1 MNTGAPQYDELD
13 ACLNSYDSGMSA
25 AECHGVV
32 CGLLSAQPEIDDQA
46 LGQQLLSGEF
56 NAAPEDETVVVHAN
70 DLAMFQRLVAGT
82 IEQMDDPELSFMPML
97 PDDEGSVGDRAI
109 ALGQWA
115 EGYLFGLSL
124 GGIKE
129 FSGFSEDLQGFSK
142 DLVNMCSL
150 EVDGADDEENEQ
162 AMFEVVEYLRMGV
175 LMVRDEVVPP
185 ELSKIDVDD
194 EASVTL
200 H

>member
-1 MNTGAPQYDELD
+1 MNAGAPQYDELE

-32 CGLLSAQPEIDDQA
+32 CGLLSAQPEVDDHA

-97 PDDEGSVGDRAI
+97 PDDEDSVGDRAI